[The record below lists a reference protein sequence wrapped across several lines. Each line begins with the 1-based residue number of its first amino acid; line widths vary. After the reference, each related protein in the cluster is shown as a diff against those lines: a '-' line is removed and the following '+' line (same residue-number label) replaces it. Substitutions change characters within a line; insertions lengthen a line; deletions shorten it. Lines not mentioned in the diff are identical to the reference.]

1 MHKCEGCTFRI
12 FLEDAVNAPKMIH
25 MISCEIEDCFG
36 GKLLPYN
43 DGGKW
48 PWVCRYT
55 KHGKQ
60 TFRNCPCSGCLIKS
74 TCTEACDK
82 FITLIRTKG
91 DFYKVTDSETSNRKY
106 EIFVRC
112 G

>member
-12 FLEDAVNAPKMIH
+12 FLKDAISVPEIINMV
-25 MISCEIEDCFG
+25 SCEIEDCFG
-36 GKLLPYN
+36 GEPYS
-43 DGGKW
+43 GGSEW

-55 KHGKQ
+55 KLRRQ
-60 TFRNCPCSGCLIKS
+60 TFRQCPCSGCLIKS

-82 FITLIRTKG
+82 LVTLISEKG
-91 DFYKVTDSETSNRKY
+91 DFFKVTDSETSNRMY
-106 EIFVRC
+106 EVFVRLN

>member
-1 MHKCEGCTFRI
+1 MHKCEGCTFKI
-12 FLEDAVNAPKMIH
+12 FHKDAIGDPEIIY

-36 GKLLPYN
+36 GKPY
-43 DGGKW
+43 GGGGEW
-48 PWVCRYT
+48 SWVCRYT

-82 FITLIRTKG
+82 FITLVNKKG
-91 DFYKVTDSETSNRKY
+91 DFYKVADSENSNRMY
-106 EIFVRC
+106 EIFFR
-112 G
+112 